1 MKKIIKFT
9 FIKIF
14 DLFYDKLFGKKRDVK
29 NIWKP
34 DNYQHYSK
42 YFWTFVQQPLENR
55 GVYLPL
61 DFNNIIKF
69 DQFKTFHNEHI
80 VLEKY
85 LKIIDS
91 NIKNED
97 KSFIDIGAGDG
108 VDMSNTLKLALN
120 NYKGYMMESDD
131 SKFAKLSVIYR
142 DFPNVQ
148 LHKTK
153 ITPKNVV
160 SLLRSFSSPQ
170 TIDVLNLDID
180 SYDYDVLKNILPE
193 FNFKFLILEINPL
206 FPLSIDFNVTYD
218 ENFEWE
224 SNQFQGASLSMFYKL
239 LKIHKYSVIHVDR
252 SFLLAVDSS
261 YLNSEMVEK
270 EINELDN
277 LLITTLKHNDPKKWE
292 RTYKAFWEYDDDEII
307 KNSKELFKN
316 YQNYTI
322 NKSGLN

>member
-9 FIKIF
+9 FTKIF

-42 YFWTFVQQPLENR
+42 YFWTFVQEPLESR
-55 GVYLPL
+55 GIYLPL

-97 KSFIDIGAGDG
+97 KFFIDIGAGDG
-108 VDMSNTLKLALN
+108 VDMSNTLNLALN

-148 LHKTK
+148 LHKSK

-160 SLLRSFSSPQ
+160 SLLRSFSLPQ

-224 SNQFQGASLSMFYKL
+224 SNHFNGASLSMFYKL
-239 LKIHKYSVIHVDR
+239 LKIHKYSVIHLDR

-277 LLITTLKHNDPKKWE
+277 LLMTTLKHNDPKKWE
-292 RTYKAFWEYDDDEII
+292 RTYKAFWKYDDDEII